1 VSNRAHVTLGGHAW
15 VAAMGTAILLAS
27 AVGPAGCGGSPKK
40 TPRARMP
47 EIKAIRDTPSVLRNT
62 IGAQSTLRG
71 MEPVLVS
78 GYGLVVGLNGT
89 GSRDVPGP
97 VRAVMEREM
106 LALGVGR
113 EVGAFGHLTP
123 NELLDDP
130 NTAVVIVSAVVPIG
144 APAGTMFDIQVDT
157 LPGTSAT
164 SLEGGVLY
172 TTNLYRGLIRPAA
185 PATTALASARGP
197 VFINPFASPDR
208 PSSVVRLTQGRVL
221 NGGVVIEPQPVFIS
235 LDAPSHTRARAI
247 AEAINS
253 RFPRQP
259 GEENVARGRNEE
271 LVEIT
276 IPSRYRDN
284 PDEFIELVRYLRTE
298 IAYPEQAANE
308 YVRALKEQPELS
320 EALAWALQALGP
332 IAIPAVRGMYEYP
345 ESRPRLAAITA
356 GAKLGDMLAGQY
368 LEELALVG
376 PPGLRPSALALLA
389 DLGTDPKIN
398 LFLRDLLSDPD
409 IGVRVAAYEA
419 LDKRGD
425 PCIERRVVPDKF
437 VVDVVP
443 AAEPMVYVTMQKTP
457 RIVIFG
463 SSLEVRR
470 PVFIEAW
477 NGRLMLSATEPT
489 QRVRVY
495 YRDPRSDQASTG
507 EVRPELVELVEYM
520 AHKTTPEEPAP
531 GLDFSYSEVVGALSI
546 ILDKGGAIA
555 TFVPETDRLALA
567 LLRSRQTEMGEDR
580 PEISDDGPQPEATY
594 DQGTVDWPSLM
605 ATPEPEDRPEAE
617 PGPAAPAPA
626 QPTKRTYVV
635 PLAPQPAKP
644 DAKGAGRDYR

>member
-1 VSNRAHVTLGGHAW
+1 
-15 VAAMGTAILLAS
+15 
-27 AVGPAGCGGSPKK
+27 
-40 TPRARMP
+40 MP

-62 IGAQSTLRG
+62 IGAQSSLRG

-113 EVGAFGHLTP
+113 EVGPFGGMTP

-130 NTAVVIVSAVVPIG
+130 NTAVVIVSAVIPVG
-144 APAGTMFDIQVDT
+144 APEGTMFDVQVDT

-172 TTNLYRGLIRPAA
+172 TTNLYRGLVRPAA
-185 PATTALASARGP
+185 PATTALAAARGP

-208 PSSVVRLTQGRVL
+208 PSSIVRPTQGRVL

-235 LDAPSHTRARAI
+235 LDAPSHTRSRAI

-253 RFPRQP
+253 RFPRRP
-259 GEENVARGRNEE
+259 AEAPVARGRNEE
-271 LVEIT
+271 LVELT
-276 IPSRYRDN
+276 IPAEYRDDPN
-284 PDEFIELVRYLRTE
+284 EFIELVRYLRTE
-298 IAYPEQAANE
+298 IAYPEQAAME

-320 EALAWALQALGP
+320 EPLAWALQALGP

-356 GAKLGDMLAGQY
+356 GAKLGDMLTRPH
-368 LEELALVG
+368 LEDLAVTG
-376 PPGLRPSALALLA
+376 PPGLRPSAVALLA
-389 DLGTDPKIN
+389 ELDADPKIN

-409 IGVRVAAYEA
+409 IGVRVAAYES

-425 PCIERRVVPDKF
+425 PCIERRVIPDKF
-437 VVDVVP
+437 VIDVVP

-457 RIVIFG
+457 RIVVFG
-463 SSLEVRR
+463 ASLEVRR
-470 PVFIEAW
+470 PVYIEAW
-477 NGRLMLSATEPT
+477 NGRLMLSANDPT

-495 YRDPRSDQASTG
+495 YRDPRSDLASTG
-507 EVRPELVELVEYM
+507 EVRPELVELVEYF

-531 GLDFSYSEVVGALSI
+531 GLDFSYSEVVGALSV
-546 ILDKGGAIA
+546 ILDKGGAGA
-555 TFVPETDRLALA
+555 SFVPETDRLALA

-580 PEISDDGPQPEATY
+580 PEISDEGPQPEATY
-594 DQGTVDWPSLM
+594 EQGRIDWPSSM
-605 ATPEPEDRPEAE
+605 AASEPDERPEADTGPPE
-617 PGPAAPAPA
+617 PAAPPA
-626 QPTKRTYVV
+626 KRSYVV
-635 PLAPQPAKP
+635 PLTPQAPKSGS
-644 DAKGAGRDYR
+644 KGGGRDDR